1 VGLLLRLLGRRLVR
15 LGHRAA
21 IIPLRARGIL
31 LAAVA
36 AYVAWGIGKKQA
48 DYLLY
53 VAGICAIALVGLC
66 ILCVLA
72 GALRVW
78 LAVRRTPAGIPTDL
92 ETTQAVPTGFRFPR
106 LTWWPLVETRMTWE
120 GPAGVDVALE
130 ARGNAWVE
138 VITARARG
146 RHAQVIRR
154 FTVEDVFGL
163 AACSFTVA
171 WEEPVRI
178 APARA
183 VASAELAVGYATGD
197 AFSHPS
203 GRAEGDLVEMR
214 AYGHGDPMRH
224 VLWKTFARSRRLLV
238 RMPER
243 AIAPSPTTVAFLI
256 AGPGDEPSCGT
267 ARLYLERNLFGA
279 DFLFGADGAAAP
291 ARDRDTALDQIIDSA
306 GSDGGSALDQL
317 GKNIDPMRLASC
329 VVFAPAVDGP
339 WRERVV
345 AFAARPPAPPTIVI
359 GVDGA
364 APRPQRSRLARMLVR
379 RADTDDAD
387 GRAMAEVGALR
398 EALEASGLRVQVVH
412 RSTGQAL

>member
-1 VGLLLRLLGRRLVR
+1 MIRRLGVV
-15 LGHRAA
+15 
-21 IIPLRARGIL
+21 PLRVAGL
-31 LAAVA
+31 VLAAA
-36 AYVAWGIGKKQA
+36 GAYVAFGVGKHQA

-53 VAGICAIALVGLC
+53 PAGICAIALVATC
-66 ILCVLA
+66 MVCVVA

-78 LAVRRTPAGIPTDL
+78 RFVKARPAGIPHEL
-92 ETTQAVPTGFRFPR
+92 ETTHPSSTEFTFPS
-106 LTWWPLVETRMTWE
+106 LAWWPLVETR
-120 GPAGVDVALE
+120 V
-130 ARGNAWVE
+130 AWVAPTGIEVAIEPRGRLWAE
-138 VITARARG
+138 VITPRQRG
-146 RHAQVIRR
+146 RYTRLVRR
-154 FTVEDVFGL
+154 FTVSDVFGL
-163 AACSFTVA
+163 CACTFDVA
-171 WEEPVRI
+171 WDEPIRI

-183 VASAELAVGYATGD
+183 AQSAELAVGWATGD

-243 AIAPSPTTVAFLI
+243 AIAPSPATVAFLI

-279 DFLFGADGAAAP
+279 DFLFGADGAAEP

-306 GSDGGSALDQL
+306 ASSDPAAALDAL
-317 GKNIDPMRLASC
+317 GKNIDPVRLASC

-339 WRERVV
+339 WRDRVA
-345 AFAARPPAPPTIVI
+345 AFAARLPAPPIIVI

-364 APRPQRSRLARMLVR
+364 EPPAPRPRWKRLLVR
-379 RADTDDAD
+379 TAEDADTE
-387 GRAMAEVGALR
+387 GRALAGVPALR
-398 EALEASGLRVQVVH
+398 EALEAQGLRVQVIH
-412 RSTGQAL
+412 RSTGQVL

>member
-1 VGLLLRLLGRRLVR
+1 VSVSLEPQGG
-15 LGHRAA
+15 
-21 IIPLRARGIL
+21 
-31 LAAVA
+31 
-36 AYVAWGIGKKQA
+36 AWA
-48 DYLLY
+48 
-53 VAGICAIALVGLC
+53 
-66 ILCVLA
+66 
-72 GALRVW
+72 
-78 LAVRRTPAGIPTDL
+78 
-92 ETTQAVPTGFRFPR
+92 
-106 LTWWPLVETRMTWE
+106 
-120 GPAGVDVALE
+120 
-130 ARGNAWVE
+130 E
-138 VITARARG
+138 VITPHARG
-146 RHAQVIRR
+146 RHTRVARR

-306 GSDGGSALDQL
+306 GGESGIALDQL

-345 AFAARPPAPPTIVI
+345 EFAARLPAPPTIVI

-364 APRPQRSRLARMLVR
+364 PPAAPRSRIARMLVR
-379 RADTDDAD
+379 TSDADDGNDAD
-387 GRAMAEVGALR
+387 GRAMVEVGALR

-412 RSTGQAL
+412 RSTGQVL

>member
-1 VGLLLRLLGRRLVR
+1 MQRLALV
-15 LGHRAA
+15 
-21 IIPLRARGIL
+21 PLRARGL
-31 LAAVA
+31 LLGVA
-36 AYVAWGIGKKQA
+36 GAGVAWWIGKPQA

-53 VAGICAIALVGLC
+53 PAGICAIALVGLC
-66 ILCVLA
+66 SACVVA
-72 GALRVW
+72 GALRLY
-78 LAVRRTPAGIPTDL
+78 LAVRRAPAGLPGEL
-92 ETTQAVPTGFRFPR
+92 ETMQPVPTGFVFPR
-106 LTWWPLVETRMTWE
+106 LAWWPLVETRMTWDD
-120 GPAGVDVALE
+120 PAGVDVALE
-130 ARGNAWVE
+130 AKRGAWAE
-138 VITARARG
+138 VITPHARG
-146 RHAQVIRR
+146 RHTRVARR

-163 AACSFTVA
+163 TACSFTVA

-256 AGPGDEPSCGT
+256 AGSGDEPTCGT

-306 GSDGGSALDQL
+306 GGDGGSALEQL
-317 GKNIDPMRLASC
+317 GKTIDPMKLASC

-339 WRERVV
+339 WRDRLA
-345 AFAARPPAPPTIVI
+345 AFAARLPAPPTVVI

-364 APRPQRSRLARMLVR
+364 APTAPRSRLARLLVR
-379 RADTDDAD
+379 TGAGDDVD
-387 GRAMAEVGALR
+387 GRALARVGALR
-398 EALEASGLRVQVVH
+398 EALEASGLRVQIVH
-412 RSTGQAL
+412 RSTGQVL

>member
-1 VGLLLRLLGRRLVR
+1 VLL
-15 LGHRAA
+15 
-21 IIPLRARGIL
+21 
-31 LAAVA
+31 VA
-36 AYVAWGIGKKQA
+36 AGIYVAWGIGKHQA

-53 VAGICAIALVGLC
+53 PAGICAVALVAMA
-66 ILCVLA
+66 IVCVAA

-78 LAVRRTPAGIPTDL
+78 LAVRRAPAAIPADL
-92 ETTQAVPTGFRFPR
+92 ETMQPVPTGFAFPR
-106 LTWWPLVETRMTWE
+106 LTWWPLVEVKMVWE
-120 GPAGVDVALE
+120 APIGVDVALE
-130 ARGNAWVE
+130 PRGGRWGE
-138 VITARARG
+138 LITPHARG
-146 RHAQVIRR
+146 RHTQVARR

-243 AIAPSPTTVAFLI
+243 AIAPSPTTVAFLV

-267 ARLYLERNLFGA
+267 ARLYLERNLFGT

-291 ARDRDTALDQIIDSA
+291 AKDRDTALDQIIDSA
-306 GSDGGSALDQL
+306 TAEGGVALDVL

-345 AFAARPPAPPTIVI
+345 QFAARLPAPPTVVI
-359 GVDGA
+359 GVDGVPPS
-364 APRPQRSRLARMLVR
+364 APRSRLSRLLVR
-379 RADTDDAD
+379 KAADGDRD
-387 GRAMAEVGALR
+387 GRALAGVP
-398 EALEASGLRVQVVH
+398 
-412 RSTGQAL
+412 

>member
-1 VGLLLRLLGRRLVR
+1 VGPRLRRTIRRLAVV
-15 LGHRAA
+15 
-21 IIPLRARGIL
+21 PLRARGIL
-31 LAAVA
+31 LAGAG
-36 AYVAWGIGKKQA
+36 AYVAWGVGKHQA

-53 VAGICAIALVGLC
+53 PAGICTIALVALA
-66 ILCVLA
+66 IVCVAL

-78 LAVRRTPAGIPTDL
+78 LAVRRAPAGIPADL

-106 LTWWPLVETRMTWE
+106 LTWWPLVEVTMVWE
-120 GPAGVDVALE
+120 APVGVAVALE
-130 ARGNAWVE
+130 PHGGAWGE
-138 VITARARG
+138 LITPHARG
-146 RHAQVIRR
+146 RHTQVARR

-163 AACSFTVA
+163 CASSFTVVWA
-171 WEEPVRI
+171 EPVRI
-178 APARA
+178 MPARA
-183 VASAELAVGYATGD
+183 VASAELAVGWATGD

-243 AIAPSPTTVAFLI
+243 AIAPSPTTVAFLV

-267 ARLYLERNLFGA
+267 ARLYLERNLFGT

-291 ARDRDTALDQIIDSA
+291 AKDRDTALDQIIDSA
-306 GSDGGSALDQL
+306 QAEGGVALDVL

-345 AFAARPPAPPTIVI
+345 QFAARLPAPPTIVI
-359 GVDGA
+359 GVDGMPPA
-364 APRPQRSRLARMLVR
+364 APRSRLARLLVR
-379 RADTDDAD
+379 GGAAGDAD
-387 GRAMAEVGALR
+387 GDALAGLPRLR
-398 EALEASGLRVQVVH
+398 EQLEASGMRVQIVH
-412 RSTGQAL
+412 RSTGQVL

>member
-1 VGLLLRLLGRRLVR
+1 MAR

-21 IIPLRARGIL
+21 IIPLRMPGVL
-31 LAAVA
+31 LAVA
-36 AYVAWGIGKKQA
+36 GAYVAWWIGKEQA

-53 VAGICAIALVGLC
+53 PAGICAIALVGLS
-66 ILCVLA
+66 IVCVVA

-78 LAVRRTPAGIPTDL
+78 LAVRRMAAGIPADL

-106 LTWWPLVETRMTWE
+106 LAWWPLVETRMTWE
-120 GPAGVDVALE
+120 APAGVQVSLE
-130 ARGNAWVE
+130 ARGGAWAE
-138 VITARARG
+138 HILPHARG
-146 RHAQVIRR
+146 RHVRVARR

-183 VASAELAVGYATGD
+183 IASAELAVGYATGD

-291 ARDRDTALDQIIDSA
+291 AHDRDTALDQIIDSA
-306 GSDGGSALDQL
+306 GGDSGIALDKL

-345 AFAARPPAPPTIVI
+345 AFAARLPAPPTIVI

-364 APRPQRSRLARMLVR
+364 APAAPRSRLARMLVR
-379 RADTDDAD
+379 KREADDAD

-398 EALEASGLRVQVVH
+398 EALESSGLRVQVVH
-412 RSTGQAL
+412 RSTGQVL

>member
-1 VGLLLRLLGRRLVR
+1 VTRRL
-15 LGHRAA
+15 A
-21 IIPLRARGIL
+21 IVPLRARGLL
-31 LAAVA
+31 LAAA
-36 AYVAWGIGKKQA
+36 GAYVAWGIGKHQA

-53 VAGICAIALVGLC
+53 VAGICAIALVATA
-66 ILCVLA
+66 IVCVA
-72 GALRVW
+72 AAALRVW
-78 LAVRRTPAGIPTDL
+78 LAVRRAPASIPGDL
-92 ETTQAVPTGFRFPR
+92 ETVQAVPTGFSFPR
-106 LTWWPLVETRMTWE
+106 LTWWPLVEVTMAWE
-120 GPAGVDVALE
+120 APRAVDVALE
-130 ARGNAWVE
+130 PRRGRWHE
-138 VITARARG
+138 VITPHARG
-146 RHAQVIRR
+146 RHTRVARR

-163 AACSFTVA
+163 CACSFTVA
-171 WEEPVRI
+171 WDEPIRI

-183 VASAELAVGYATGD
+183 VASAELAVGWATGD

-243 AIAPSPTTVAFLI
+243 AIAPSPTTVAFLV

-267 ARLYLERNLFGA
+267 ARLYLERNLFGT

-291 ARDRDTALDQIIDSA
+291 AKDRDSALDQIIDSA
-306 GSDGGSALDQL
+306 QAEGGIALDAL
-317 GKNIDPMRLASC
+317 GKNIDPVRLASC

-345 AFAARPPAPPTIVI
+345 QFAARLPAPPTIVI

-364 APRPQRSRLARMLVR
+364 PSAAPRSRLARLLVR
-379 RADTDDAD
+379 GGADSDAD
-387 GRAMAEVGALR
+387 GRALADVPKLR
-398 EALEASGLRVQVVH
+398 EQLEASGLRVQIVH
-412 RSTGQAL
+412 RSTGQVL